1 MMMIWLRGLLTQR
14 LGRLL
19 GTAAGVA
26 LAVALLAVLGAFLV
40 SSSASMTIQAV
51 ATVPV
56 DWQIQLAAGTDPRS
70 VIPALAKAT
79 AYDRLQ
85 PVGYADTAGFVAHS
99 SGTVQTTGPG
109 KVLGIDPSYRAN
121 FPGQIRSLI
130 GSLDGALVAQQTA
143 ANLHVTVG
151 DTVTVERIGFPSV
164 DVRVD
169 GIVDLPNADSMF
181 QAVGLPPGM
190 APQAPPDNVVLL
202 PLAQWHGIFDPQAN
216 IRPGSVHEQLH
227 VGLPHDRLP
236 RDPESAYVA
245 ASGAARNLEA
255 RIAGT
260 GMVANNLAARL
271 DSVRSD
277 ALYAKVLFLFLGTPG
292 VLLAV
297 LLTIS
302 VAAAGA
308 PRRRRVQSLLRT
320 RGASIAQI
328 LRLAGLEAAVI
339 GVAGL
344 AIGLA
349 LAYLFS
355 LLFLRTALFA
365 PSSLAWVAG
374 AALLGLAA
382 TAVAV
387 LLPAWIDA
395 RQLTVVRAVAP
406 IGHRGLPVW
415 QRLYLDLLLL
425 LLSAVSF
432 WQTASGGYQ
441 IVLAPEGVAASSVDY
456 YAFISPMLLWIGLGL
471 LSARLLRI
479 AFGPGRGALRWAL
492 RPVAGVL
499 AGSVAASLGRQRDR
513 LTRGVVLVL
522 VATSFAVST
531 ATFDATY
538 NAQSRVD
545 AELTNG
551 AGVTVTGTPATPA
564 EGLLRTLATLP
575 GVVAAQPMQHRFA
588 YVGTDLQD
596 LYGIDP
602 ALISE
607 ATRMSDA
614 YFQDGAKA
622 TLAGLAQ
629 TPDGVL
635 VSEETVKDFQLQRG
649 DEINLRLLSAKDHQ
663 YHKIPFHFVGVVREF
678 PTAPRDSFLVA
689 NAAYIGEQ
697 TGAPAAEIVLL
708 RTSGDPAKVADAARA
723 AAGPV
728 PGIRITDV
736 GNTLR
741 LISSSLTAIDVGGL
755 TKIEL
760 GFAVLMV
767 IGAAGIVFAL
777 NLTERRRA
785 FAILS
790 AIGAKREQIGAFIW
804 SEGLLVF
811 LGGSIIG
818 LLTGLGIAEML
829 IKLLT
834 GVFDPPPES
843 LTIPWLYILFLMV
856 AMFASTIAAIMATEV
871 VMRRPVIGALKEI

>member
-1 MMMIWLRGLLTQR
+1 
-14 LGRLL
+14 
-19 GTAAGVA
+19 
-26 LAVALLAVLGAFLV
+26 
-40 SSSASMTIQAV
+40 
-51 ATVPV
+51 
-56 DWQIQLAAGTDPRS
+56 
-70 VIPALAKAT
+70 
-79 AYDRLQ
+79 
-85 PVGYADTAGFVAHS
+85 
-99 SGTVQTTGPG
+99 
-109 KVLGIDPSYRAN
+109 
-121 FPGQIRSLI
+121 
-130 GSLDGALVAQQTA
+130 
-143 ANLHVTVG
+143 
-151 DTVTVERIGFPSV
+151 
-164 DVRVD
+164 
-169 GIVDLPNADSMF
+169 
-181 QAVGLPPGM
+181 
-190 APQAPPDNVVLL
+190 
-202 PLAQWHGIFDPQAN
+202 
-216 IRPGSVHEQLH
+216 
-227 VGLPHDRLP
+227 
-236 RDPESAYVA
+236 
-245 ASGAARNLEA
+245 
-255 RIAGT
+255 
-260 GMVANNLAARL
+260 
-271 DSVRSD
+271 
-277 ALYAKVLFLFLGTPG
+277 
-292 VLLAV
+292 
-297 LLTIS
+297 
-302 VAAAGA
+302 
-308 PRRRRVQSLLRT
+308 
-320 RGASIAQI
+320 
-328 LRLAGLEAAVI
+328 
-339 GVAGL
+339 
-344 AIGLA
+344 
-349 LAYLFS
+349 
-355 LLFLRTALFA
+355 
-365 PSSLAWVAG
+365 
-374 AALLGLAA
+374 
-382 TAVAV
+382 
-387 LLPAWIDA
+387 
-395 RQLTVVRAVAP
+395 
-406 IGHRGLPVW
+406 
-415 QRLYLDLLLL
+415 
-425 LLSAVSF
+425 
-432 WQTASGGYQ
+432 
-441 IVLAPEGVAASSVDY
+441 
-456 YAFISPMLLWIGLGL
+456 
-471 LSARLLRI
+471 
-479 AFGPGRGALRWAL
+479 
-492 RPVAGVL
+492 
-499 AGSVAASLGRQRDR
+499 
-513 LTRGVVLVL
+513 VLVL